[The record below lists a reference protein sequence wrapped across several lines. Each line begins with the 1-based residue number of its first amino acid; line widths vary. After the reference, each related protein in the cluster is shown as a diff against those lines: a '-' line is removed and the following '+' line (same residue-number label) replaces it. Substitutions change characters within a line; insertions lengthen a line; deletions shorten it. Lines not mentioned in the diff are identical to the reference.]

1 MRGSRM
7 VLAVFVSFAGSS
19 ALFGLTL
26 RHLEYSATIRDA
38 KSKVIGFATI
48 VPSTDNRAS
57 EVTVQLKG
65 DKAGTARPWQVRSG
79 TCAKPGNIWGRP
91 DAYKLLTAD
100 KAGVSR
106 RKADIAIQLPDTGD
120 YHISVQAPTRK
131 SDRVF
136 ACSDFYLED

>member
-1 MRGSRM
+1 MRRSTT
-7 VLAVFVSFAGSS
+7 VLAMFVFCTGSS

-38 KSKVIGFATI
+38 KLRVIGFATI
-48 VPSTDNRAS
+48 VPSPDNSAS

-65 DKAGTARPWQVRSG
+65 DKVGTVRPWRVRSG
-79 TCAKPGNIWGRP
+79 TCAKPGNIWGKP
-91 DAYKLLTAD
+91 DAYKSLTAN

-106 RKADIAIQLPDTGD
+106 RKAEIAMQLPDTGD
-120 YHISVQAPTRK
+120 YHISIQMPTSK
-131 SDRVF
+131 SDKVF